1 MIIMNDN
8 AIYSV
13 YMHISP
19 EGKRYIGQCKD
30 INRRWRKGGIGYK
43 KDNAYFWADIQKYG
57 WDNFEHV
64 VVKSQLT
71 KTDALNLES
80 DLIHQ
85 YQTINPDKGYNHR
98 TGGRYKGEIS
108 AAYREQLRQHQL
120 SVKSAANACWVS
132 NNKEARLI
140 PRTALEDYLNKGY
153 HIGRAGENAVYIN
166 KDGITKRIKG
176 IDVDKYIADGW
187 LLGKSE
193 KTTETINKSRQQFIW
208 MCDNKEFSSAQAL
221 ATYLRT
227 KYYPKI
233 ASSTI
238 TAMFNGKSCHA
249 YPDLL
254 NIVSRRP
261 IEH

>member
-1 MIIMNDN
+1 MNDN

-19 EGKRYIGQCKD
+19 DGKRYIGQCKD
-30 INRRWRKGGIGYK
+30 INRRWKKGGIGYK

-64 VVKSQLT
+64 VVQSQLT

-85 YQTINPDKGYNHR
+85 YQTIDPDKGYNHR

-108 AAYREQLRQHQL
+108 IAYREQLRQRQL
-120 SVKSAANACWVS
+120 SVKSATNACWVS
-132 NNKEARLI
+132 DNKEALLI
-140 PRTALEDYLNKGY
+140 SRTALDDYLNRGY

-166 KDGITKRIKG
+166 KDGITKRIKC
-176 IDVDKYIADGW
+176 IEIAKYIADGW
-187 LLGKSE
+187 LLGKSDKIAE
-193 KTTETINKSRQQFIW
+193 NVRKSRQKYIW
-208 MCDNKEFSSAQAL
+208 MCDGKEFVSAQEL
-221 ATYLRT
+221 SDYLRT
-227 KYYPKI
+227 THYPKI
-233 ASSTI
+233 VPSTI
-238 TAMFNGKSCHA
+238 TAMFRGKVYPA